1 MKPIKLSLTAFGPYR
16 QQEIIDFTELKGN
29 QIFVISGTTGSGK
42 TTIFDGICYA
52 LYGSVSGEDR
62 DNAGNVRSDFAEDKL
77 HTAIELIFEMKGKR
91 YRILRQLAHV
101 KQGNKTATGEKNEFV
116 EIVDSQEIPVLD
128 SHKIRDMNNK
138 LEEIIGL
145 TKEQFK
151 QIVMLPQGEFQK
163 LLTSD
168 SQNKGE
174 ILRKIFKTE
183 SFKKMADRLR
193 DKKAVAEKQLE
204 ALRNEQ
210 NVYIASLKD
219 TFPVRESSL
228 FEVLNKE
235 FRSTSQIIAALT
247 EELAYYN
254 EIAQKLQQQFQEKKE
269 HVDNKRLFLQ
279 QAQQFNKEL
288 QAYLEAKQRLIE
300 LQEQQQQINT
310 IKLQVT
316 NAEKAQHIIP
326 YENAFRQQRHQLTQ
340 LSEQIKQIEATL
352 ENNKK
357 QFAVAEEELTL
368 FTQQQNKQDER
379 KKQLNDWQRIL
390 PFYEEVTSL
399 ENRMLVA
406 SRSLKEVVSQQELAQ
421 KELQQLK
428 DKVAVEEQT
437 KHELQKYTADY
448 EELMIQLTTLEKI
461 EYQLAIK
468 QQNEQQINDKQQQLQ
483 TIQAIIQQQ
492 KNELLQMESNWLA
505 NQAYV
510 LAAQLVSGEP
520 CPVCGSREH
529 EKIHVMEENIVT
541 KDQLDAAKNN
551 LAKHEQ
557 QGYSITAAITQC
569 HATIEQADQV
579 LNEYAEINYNKISN
593 KETILSLQRLIQDK
607 QNQKQ
612 KLTVVERNLTAL
624 RQAIEQKR
632 QAVQMLQQQC
642 TEQQLSHREQQAIL
656 QEKRQQL
663 PSQFATQQAL
673 VQSIQELELSIHQFD
688 TKLATLQQ
696 TYDLAKKQVLISET
710 AVTTKRQQ
718 LLEEE
723 QKLNSAQNE
732 FQNKVFE
739 AGFADGKS
747 YTAARLVPEQM
758 ENFKQQIVAFDKEHY
773 AVDQQISVGREHF
786 EEQQPKDIVTL
797 QQQLN
802 ELITA
807 VEQINQQVSQIQHRL
822 NDGQRINNQLQLT
835 QKNMELLELRAGHII
850 KLYELLAGK
859 NEQKISFERY
869 LQIEYLEQIIHA
881 ANERLIPL
889 SNGQYRL
896 SRSQRLDGNGKQSGL
911 SLNVYDSYT
920 GQERDVK
927 TLSGGEQFNAS
938 LCLALGMS
946 DIIQSFKGN
955 VHMDTMFIDEGFGT
969 LDEEALAKAIDT
981 LVDLQKTGRM
991 IGIISHVAELKD
1003 TIPATLEVKKTKEG
1017 FSHTRFV
1024 IK

>member
-77 HTAIELIFEMKGKR
+77 HTAVELIFEMKGKR

-116 EIVDSQEIPVLD
+116 EVTESQEIPVLD

-204 ALRNEQ
+204 ALRHEQ
-210 NVYIASLKD
+210 NVYMTSLKD
-219 TFPVRESSL
+219 TFPERESSL
-228 FEVLNKE
+228 FQVLNKE
-235 FRSTSQIIAALT
+235 FRSASQIIEALT
-247 EELAYYN
+247 EELAHYATVA
-254 EIAQKLQQQFQEKKE
+254 EQFKQQAKVQKEQVDDKRRLLQE
-269 HVDNKRLFLQ
+269 
-279 QAQQFNKEL
+279 AQQFNKDL
-288 QAYLEAKQRLIE
+288 QLYEDAKKRLIE
-300 LQEQQQQINT
+300 LQQQQQQMADM
-310 IKLQVT
+310 KVQVT

-326 YENAFRQQRHQLTQ
+326 YENSFRQQRQYVMQLNEQMKQMEAMLESNKEQ
-340 LSEQIKQIEATL
+340 LST
-352 ENNKK
+352 
-357 QFAVAEEELTL
+357 AEEKLTT
-368 FTQQQNKQDER
+368 FSQQQQQQEER
-379 KKQLNDWQRIL
+379 KQQLMEWQRIL
-390 PFYEEVTSL
+390 PLYEEVTAL
-399 ENRMLVA
+399 ENKMLA
-406 SRSLKEVVSQQELAQ
+406 STRSLKEITNQHDLAQQELQ
-421 KELQQLK
+421 KMKERISS
-428 DKVAVEEQT
+428 EEQASQA
-437 KHELQKYTADY
+437 LQLTTADY
-448 EELMIQLTTLEKI
+448 EKNVNQLATFEKI
-461 EYQLAIK
+461 AEILSIKHTNQQQL
-468 QQNEQQINDKQQQLQ
+468 QDKQQQLQ
-483 TIQAIIQQQ
+483 VLEGTIQQQ
-492 KNELLQMESNWLA
+492 KNELQQLESNWLA

-510 LAAQLVSGEP
+510 LASQLVSGEP
-520 CPVCGSREH
+520 CPVCGSHVH
-529 EKIHVMEENIVT
+529 EKVHREEELSVT
-541 KDQLDAAKNN
+541 KEQLDYAKRQ
-551 LAKHEQ
+551 LATSEQ
-557 QGYSITAAITQC
+557 QGYALTAAIVQC
-569 HATIEQADQV
+569 QLAIEKVIEDLSV
-579 LNEYAEINYNKISN
+579 YSEINYQEQSI
-593 KETILSLQRLIQDK
+593 KETIGTLQRLIQDK
-607 QNQKQ
+607 QQKKQ
-612 KLTVVERNLTAL
+612 QLLMLEKNLTTL
-624 RQAIEQKR
+624 RHTIEQKR
-632 QAVQMLQQQC
+632 QAFQMLQQQC
-642 TEQQLSHREQQAIL
+642 TQQQLSEREAQTVL

-663 PSQFATQQAL
+663 PNQFATQQVL
-673 VQSIQELELSIHQFD
+673 VKNIAEVEAAIRQFD
-688 TKLATLQQ
+688 QMFLTLQQ
-696 TYDLAKKQVLISET
+696 AHEQAKKQVFISET
-710 AVTTKRQQ
+710 AVETKRQQ
-718 LLEEE
+718 VIDEEK
-723 QKLNSAQNE
+723 KLTVSQQE
-732 FQNKVFE
+732 FQNQVFE

-747 YTAARLVPEQM
+747 YTAARLAPEQL
-758 ENFKQQIVAFDKEHY
+758 ENFKQKIAHYEKDYYAIEQQLQAGKE
-773 AVDQQISVGREHF
+773 AF
-786 EEQQPKDIVTL
+786 EEQQPKDLLSL
-797 QQQLN
+797 QQQLTKLT
-802 ELITA
+802 EA
-807 VEQINQQVSQIQHRL
+807 VEQLSQQISQTEHRL
-822 NDGQRINNQLQLT
+822 NGGERICQQLQ
-835 QKNMELLELRAGHII
+835 QAQERVEKLELRAGHII

-859 NEQKISFERY
+859 NERKISFERY

-1003 TIPATLEVKKTKEG
+1003 TIPATLEVRKTKEG
-1017 FSHTRFV
+1017 FSHTRFI